1 MAQSDIATHE
11 FVPACADVEIAAKTG
26 LDDMIVPD
34 RAESRSLLGLVE
46 AIEDI
51 VILQLHANCDVRT
64 ITIDMGVPGVA
75 RIETACDTLI
85 GLTELITV
93 DRVIH
98 EVGKVGEQVELA
110 VNYISA
116 DLTRLITIG
125 ATPSTG

>member
-1 MAQSDIATHE
+1 MPTVMSE
-11 FVPACADVEIAAKTG
+11 
-26 LDDMIVPD
+26 
-34 RAESRSLLGLVE
+34 
-46 AIEDI
+46 
-51 VILQLHANCDVRT
+51 LH
-64 ITIDMGVPGVA
+64 TIDMGVPGVA